1 MHFKFFLFMFVTLT
15 QCYSYTM
22 RYEPHFLNGEIT
34 LYFAHE
40 QHKTINQ
47 TQSKHENNKRNRT

>member
-1 MHFKFFLFMFVTLT
+1 MFVTLT